1 MKLRLIACL
10 HTSPTFFKLRFVSKL
25 YVFVQ
30 VPGRNRGAVEARR
43 AATFPAMSSKTAPP
57 ERPQRISTLATAV
70 DETPHLPYG
79 CLLQSA
85 LREVVRKADHTL
97 HQRPPMPAC

>member
-30 VPGRNRGAVEARR
+30 VPGRNRGAVEVRR
-43 AATFPAMSSKTAPP
+43 AAMFSAMSSKTAPL
-57 ERPQRISTLATAV
+57 ERPQQISTLATAV

-97 HQRPPMPAC
+97 HQRPPMQAC